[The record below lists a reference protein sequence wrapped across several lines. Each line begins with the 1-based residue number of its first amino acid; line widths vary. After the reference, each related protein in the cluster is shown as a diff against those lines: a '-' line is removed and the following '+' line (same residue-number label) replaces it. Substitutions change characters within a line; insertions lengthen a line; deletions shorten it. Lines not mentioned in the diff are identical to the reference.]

1 MTRFFRSR
9 PHVGRVSAGWL
20 MAALAFATVAPA
32 QVPSTPV
39 LETAVAPPA
48 QVLGRSY
55 PGSPL
60 SLDAAVE
67 ESLASNTAL
76 SAATSA
82 SHAAALRP
90 DIERYL
96 MPPMAEVQVVQWP
109 INTANPLNA
118 QVMVG
123 AQQEFP
129 GRGKRALRVA
139 RGDAEASMAANRV
152 AVETVRIASDVKEAY
167 LQLFT
172 ARRLLDFFDEAVGLV
187 RQLGEA
193 AELKYST
200 GKITQQDV
208 VKALVERIRLEREIV
223 MVAEQA
229 RMAEARLNALLGRPT
244 DAAVG
249 ALAYPTVGLLPP
261 LDVAQRIASRQQP
274 MLQDPVIESRIA
286 DADLKVIAS
295 ERRPD
300 WVVQGGVMSMPGEW
314 NAVTAR
320 VGLTW
325 PSAPWSAK
333 RLAAQ
338 RREAEGRREAAQ
350 AAARAIATQTAQMVQ
365 EAWVRATSA
374 AERGT
379 LIESG
384 LLPRA
389 EHTLELAR
397 LGYQADRASFL
408 DVVDTARAVI
418 DIRRDLV
425 QADADRQL
433 AIVALERAMG
443 VGADRARRPAP
454 EVIP

>member
-1 MTRFFRSR
+1 MTRSSLSR
-9 PHVGRVSAGWL
+9 RHIGHVSAGWL
-20 MAALAFATVAPA
+20 MAALAYATTTSA
-32 QVPSTPV
+32 QVVP
-39 LETAVAPPA
+39 VAPPDTGIVA
-48 QVLGRSY
+48 ATPHAGRIY
-55 PGSPL
+55 PGTPL
-60 SLDAAVE
+60 SLGGAVD

-76 SAATSA
+76 AAATAA
-82 SHAAALRP
+82 SRAAAQRP

-96 MPPMAEVQVVQWP
+96 MPPMAEVQVFQWP

-123 AQQEFP
+123 AEQQFP

-139 RGDAEASMAANRV
+139 RGEEEASMVANRV
-152 AVETVRIASDVKEAY
+152 AVETVRVTADVKEAY
-167 LQLFT
+167 VQVFT

-193 AELKYST
+193 AELKYTT

-223 MVAEQA
+223 MVTEQA
-229 RMAEARLNALLGRPT
+229 RMAEARLNTLLGRAS
-244 DAAVG
+244 DAPVG
-249 ALAYPTVGLLPP
+249 PLAFPDTSLLPP

-274 MLQDPVIESRIA
+274 MLQDPVIEGRLA

-300 WVVQGGVMSMPGEW
+300 WVVQGGFMMMPGEW

-325 PSAPWSAK
+325 PSAPWSVK

-338 RREAEGRREAAQ
+338 RREAEGRRDAAQ
-350 AAARAIATQTAQMVQ
+350 ASSRALATQTAQMVQ

-443 VGADRARRPAP
+443 VGADRARRSAP
-454 EVIP
+454 EVTP